1 MKQAKLHVAAVT
13 LCLLPVFFIQS
24 VSGGTKTG
32 APSEV
37 LQAGSVG
44 SNEGNENVTPTNF
57 DQTEVDA
64 LKAIATANPGSMDL
78 QEFVKS
84 EGWKEN
90 RETATQEYSVGVK
103 WNTQSPAHIET
114 LFIVGQYYSLTELDL
129 SAFKYLKSL
138 DINYNQSLS
147 TLDLSQQTVLERLNL
162 TGTCLSFSKVK
173 LADDVHLDYYGNY
186 STFKAIKGIGTSI
199 DDYTCL
205 VGSGTEIDLSSE
217 ASINGQPTTY
227 VWHKEIVGENNEKT
241 SELVTMEETS
251 TGKFMLK
258 GQPGEIYY
266 CSMTN
271 PSFKDWTVITVNIKI
286 SRSCTYYEQDING
299 LKKLAEDNPLFTKL
313 KEFVDTEGW
322 KLDNWESRQDIIKT
336 DWKVGEDNVAR
347 LTHLFIK
354 PDWGQEITDYIGIL
368 NVNSFDELLHLEC
381 ERSNRITSLDLSK
394 NKKLEVLRIYTEKME
409 SLDVSFCP
417 NLKEL
422 TFRDENTWNF
432 GHSQNLLASLN
443 IEDCTKLTKLQLV
456 GSPLASLDI
465 SNQPLL
471 ETLFIEDCKKLQIEG
486 DINNLVHLQELG
498 LNYTT
503 QFEQYTTN
511 LQESVIRLR
520 YMGTI
525 YPLPGDDVLGRLE
538 ELNLPLNT
546 KSFDLT
552 KTPMLEKLILWES
565 EMRFST
571 IKRADNI
578 SDPYQY
584 TGESYYIL
592 PNSSRD
598 NRPVFKTGD
607 KIDLSSEAVID
618 GNKTTY
624 TWVDRHFNIEDTN
637 AFTEDPEH
645 PGVFTVNQ
653 NVKSGN
659 YTCIMSNPLFT
670 SRSTVNS
677 WGGWRVL
684 FDCRLEGEAIEDNF
698 SESDVMTLK
707 KIVDASSSELLKSWW
722 SEGAW
727 KKNDVYN
734 KKVAV
739 FWDNNNPRRLIS
751 LTFMDLDNEL
761 TSELNVSS
769 LDALKELACPNNAIT
784 KVILPDN
791 TTELNTLVL
800 VGNPL
805 TALIISPYANLETLY
820 IQSTGI
826 KSCDLSNNMKLRTL
840 YCNETDITL
849 SNDLSIYPDL
859 LELGVPTGQKTLNL
873 QGVPKLTK
881 LDLTGS
887 KLKFSDIQ
895 NPHQLENI
903 NSTVSIITGDI
914 SGKAM
919 SYGSK
924 MDCSAEMNVGGTA
937 SHVSWKSVSASG
949 VETPLQ
955 GGANGIYD
963 IDEKLAPGSKLV
975 GTFTNS
981 LFPGWT
987 LKIGTTIYSCAG
999 DANLDKSVNVQD
1011 ITATVSEILND
1022 TPNKVTPFGDLE
1034 ADVNGD
1040 GRLDVSDVVGIVG
1053 IIQDKPLVLENALRS
1068 DYTPVVELS
1077 KDKMG
1082 FLYMDA
1088 PVAIAG
1094 IQLTFTGVKGTIPL
1108 LGEAARFVQASVAGD
1123 TLRLLAYST
1132 DGASLPSGKSV
1143 LMQIPA
1149 GARLVDAVFSD
1160 ANARSLKAGGDG
1172 IATANETIAVKT
1184 TELSIRNYPNPF
1196 HNTTTFSYT
1205 LKEDAQEASIRIF
1218 SASGALVETLVGL
1231 PAAVGE
1237 NSYPCTLSLPA
1248 GVYFYQLTVKG
1259 MESMKVSKSNLF
1271 IIK

>member
-32 APSEV
+32 APSELV
-37 LQAGSVG
+37 QAGSLD
-44 SNEGNENVTPTNF
+44 SNEGNEKVAPTNF
-57 DQTEVDA
+57 DQTEVEA

-90 RETATQEYSVGVK
+90 RESPTENAIIGVTWDTQ
-103 WNTQSPAHIET
+103 TPAHVKR
-114 LFIVGQYYSLTELDL
+114 LFITNQHEAVTKLDL
-129 SAFKYLKSL
+129 SAFTALEWL
-138 DINYNQSLS
+138 DVSYNNSLS
-147 TLDLSQQTVLERLNL
+147 ELDLSKQAKLESLVLN
-162 TGTCLSFSKVK
+162 GTAITFSKVK
-173 LADDVHLDYYGNY
+173 LAGGIKNINV
-186 STFKAIKGIGTSI
+186 SSSSMMKGIGTPI
-199 DDYTCL
+199 DKSTSL
-205 VGSGTEIDLSSE
+205 VHSGTTIDLSSE
-217 ASINGQPTTY
+217 KTINEEKTTY
-227 VWHKEIVGENNEKT
+227 QWYQMIEYGNNGYSRKPVEMT
-241 SELVTMEETS
+241 ERS
-251 TGKFMLK
+251 TGIFELK
-258 GQPGEIYY
+258 GNPGEYY
-266 CSMTN
+266 ICEMTN
-271 PSFKDWTVITVNIKI
+271 PTFPSWNLQTITIKI
-286 SRSCTYYEQDING
+286 SRGDIEYAKQDING
-299 LKKLAEDNPLFTKL
+299 LKKLADDNPQFIKL
-313 KEFVDTEGW
+313 KQFVNTQGW
-322 KLDNWESRQDIIKT
+322 VLENWDSYQDIIKT
-336 DWKVGEDNVAR
+336 DWKVGEDKVAR
-347 LTHLFIK
+347 LTHLCIK
-354 PDWGQEITDYIGIL
+354 PDYGRENQDYIDQL
-368 NVNSFDELLHLEC
+368 DVSAFDELVHLEC
-381 ERSNRITSLDLSK
+381 ERNNRITSLDLSK
-394 NKKLEVLRIYTEKME
+394 NTKLEILRIYTEKME
-409 SLDVSFCP
+409 SLDVSNCP

-422 TFRDENTWNF
+422 TFREENSWQF
-432 GHSQNLLASLN
+432 GNSHNLLASLN
-443 IEDCTKLTKLQLV
+443 ITNCTKLTKLQLV
-456 GSPLASLDI
+456 GSPLTNLDI
-465 SNQPLL
+465 SKLSLL
-471 ETLFIEDCKKLQIEG
+471 ETLFIENCKELQIEG
-486 DINNLVHLQELG
+486 DISHLEHLQELG

-503 QFEQYTTN
+503 RLEQYAKN
-511 LQESVIRLR
+511 PPASVVRLFL
-520 YMGTI
+520 MGTD
-525 YPLPGDDVLGRLE
+525 YPLPSDDVLGRLE
-538 ELNLPLNT
+538 ELYLPKNT
-546 KSFDLT
+546 TSFDLN
-552 KTPMLEKLILWES
+552 KTPNLNYIDLWKS
-565 EMRFST
+565 QMRFST
-571 IKRADNI
+571 LKRRSSETKFTYN
-578 SDPYQY
+578 
-584 TGESYYIL
+584 GESFYIL
-592 PNSSRD
+592 PDHSAENT
-598 NRPVFKTGD
+598 PVFRTGD
-607 KIDLSSEAVID
+607 KINLSSEAVID

-637 AFTEDPEH
+637 TFTEDPEH

-653 NVKSGN
+653 DVESGN

-722 SEGAW
+722 NEGAW
-727 KKNDVYN
+727 QKDDDGN
-734 KKVAV
+734 KIAAE
-739 FWDNNNPRRLIS
+739 WNNENPRRLTG
-751 LTFMDLDNEL
+751 LRFMYLDKGL
-761 TSELNVSS
+761 TSIDVSN
-769 LDALKELACPNNAIT
+769 LDALKSLNCSGNALSKIT
-784 KVILPDN
+784 LPKN
-791 TTELNTLVL
+791 TTNLTFLALYE
-800 VGNPL
+800 NPL
-805 TALIISPYANLETLY
+805 ETLIISPYVNLEVLNINQTR
-820 IQSTGI
+820 I
-826 KSCDLSNNMKLRTL
+826 KNCDLSNNHKLQTL
-840 YCNETDITL
+840 FCSGTDL
-849 SNDLSIYPDL
+849 SLDDLSIYPDL

-881 LDLTGS
+881 LDLTDS

-895 NPHQLENI
+895 NPHQLESL

-924 MDCSAEMNVGGTA
+924 MDCSAEMNVGGKA
-937 SHVSWKSVSASG
+937 SQVSWNSVSASG

-999 DANLDKSVNVQD
+999 DANLDKTVNVQD

-1040 GRLDVSDVVGIVG
+1040 GRLEVSDVVGIVG

-1077 KDKMG
+1077 KDKKG

-1123 TLRLLAYST
+1123 TLRLLAYSG

-1149 GARLVDAVFSD
+1149 GACLVDAVFSD

-1196 HNTTTFSYT
+1196 RNTTTFSYT

-1218 SASGALVETLVGL
+1218 SANGALIETLVGL
-1231 PAAVGE
+1231 PTAMGE

-1259 MESMKVSKSNLF
+1259 VKSMKVSKSNLF

>member
-32 APSEV
+32 APSELV
-37 LQAGSVG
+37 QAGSLD
-44 SNEGNENVTPTNF
+44 SNEGNEKVAPTNF
-57 DQTEVDA
+57 DQTEVEA

-90 RETATQEYSVGVK
+90 RESPTENAIIGVTWDTQ
-103 WNTQSPAHIET
+103 TPAHVKR
-114 LFIVGQYYSLTELDL
+114 LFITNQGEAVTKLDL
-129 SAFKYLKSL
+129 SAFTELEWLDVSYNNSLSELNLTNQKNLKSL
-138 DINYNQSLS
+138 RVDR
-147 TLDLSQQTVLERLNL
+147 TAL
-162 TGTCLSFSKVK
+162 TYSKVR
-173 LADDVHLDYYGNY
+173 LAENVQLNNSDSY
-186 STFKAIKGIGTSI
+186 STMKGIGTVA
-199 DDYTCL
+199 DDHT
-205 VGSGTEIDLSSE
+205 VTVANGSPINLSSE
-217 ASINGQPTTY
+217 TNINGIATTY
-227 VWHKEIVGENNEKT
+227 QWYKMFGNESRPVDDVKCT
-241 SELVTMEETS
+241 D
-251 TGKFMLK
+251 TGKFTLE
-258 GQPGEIYY
+258 GQPGDIYS
-266 CSMTN
+266 CHMTN
-271 PSFKDWTVITVNIKI
+271 SSFPGWRLSTDQIKI
-286 SRSCTYYEQDING
+286 SRSCTYSDQDIKG
-299 LKKLAEDNPLFTKL
+299 LEKIADDNPHFTKL
-313 KEFVDTEGW
+313 KEFVNTQGW
-322 KLDNWESRQDIIKT
+322 VLENWDSYQDIIKT
-336 DWKVGEDNVAR
+336 DWKVGEDKVAR
-347 LTHLFIK
+347 LTHLCIK
-354 PDWGQEITDYIGIL
+354 PDYGRENQDYIDQL
-368 NVNSFDELLHLEC
+368 DVSAFDELVHLEC
-381 ERSNRITSLDLSK
+381 ERNNRITSLDLSK
-394 NKKLEVLRIYTEKME
+394 NTKLEILRIYTEKME
-409 SLDVSFCP
+409 SLDVSYCP

-422 TFRDENTWNF
+422 TFREENSWQF
-432 GHSQNLLASLN
+432 GYSHNLLASLN
-443 IEDCTKLTKLQLV
+443 ITNCTKLTKLQLV
-456 GSPLASLDI
+456 GSPLTNLDI
-465 SNQPLL
+465 SKLSLL
-471 ETLFIEDCKKLQIEG
+471 ETLFIENCKELQIEG
-486 DINNLVHLQELG
+486 DINSLEHLQELG

-503 QFEQYTTN
+503 QFEQYTKN
-511 LQESVIRLR
+511 LPKSVIRLR
-520 YMGTI
+520 YMGTN

-552 KTPMLEKLILWES
+552 KTPKLEKLILWKS
-565 EMRFST
+565 EMKFST
-571 IKRADNI
+571 IKRADNM
-578 SDPYQY
+578 SAPYQY

-592 PNSSRD
+592 PGSSRD
-598 NRPVFKTGD
+598 NRPVFKKGD

-618 GNKTTY
+618 GKNTTY
-624 TWVDRHFNIEDTN
+624 MWVNRKYNIEDTET
-637 AFTEDPEH
+637 FTEDPDK

-653 NVKSGN
+653 NVEAGN
-659 YTCIMSNPLFT
+659 YTCMMGNPWFT
-670 SRSTVNS
+670 ENSTVNS
-677 WGGWRVL
+677 WRGWRVL
-684 FDCRLEGEAIEDNF
+684 FECSLEGEATEDNF

-707 KIVDASSSELLKSWW
+707 KIVDTSSSDLLKSWW
-722 SEGAW
+722 NEGAW
-727 KKNDVYN
+727 QKNEVYN
-734 KKVAV
+734 KLVAAM
-739 FWDNNNPRRLIS
+739 WNYANPRRLVG
-751 LTFMDLDNEL
+751 LTFTDLGKGL
-761 TSELNVSS
+761 TSELDVSG

-784 KVILPDN
+784 KVILPKN
-791 TTELNTLVL
+791 ITELNTLVL
-800 VGNPL
+800 LDNPL
-805 TALIISPYANLETLY
+805 TALIISPYVNLETLY
-820 IQSTGI
+820 LQSTGI
-826 KSCDLSNNMKLRTL
+826 KNCDLTNNRKLQTL
-840 YCNETDITL
+840 YCNGT
-849 SNDLSIYPDL
+849 DLSLDDLSVFPDL
-859 LELGVPTGQKTLNL
+859 KELGVPVGQKSLNL
-873 QGVPKLTK
+873 QDVPQLIK

-887 KLKFSDIQ
+887 QLKFSDIQ
-895 NPHQLENI
+895 NPRQLESL
-903 NSTVSIITGDI
+903 NSTVSIVTGDI

-1040 GRLDVSDVVGIVG
+1040 GRLEVSDVVGIVG

-1123 TLRLLAYST
+1123 TLRLLAYSA
-1132 DGASLPSGKSV
+1132 DGATLSSGKSV
-1143 LMQIPA
+1143 LMQMPA

-1160 ANARSLKAGGDG
+1160 ANARSLKVGGDG
-1172 IATANETIAVKT
+1172 IATANETIVAKT

-1196 HNTTTFSYT
+1196 RNTTTFSYT

-1218 SASGALVETLVGL
+1218 SANGALIETLVGL
-1231 PAAVGE
+1231 PTAMGE

-1259 MESMKVSKSNLF
+1259 VKSMKVSKSNLF

>member
-32 APSEV
+32 APSELV
-37 LQAGSVG
+37 QAGSLD
-44 SNEGNENVTPTNF
+44 SNEGNEKVAPTNF
-57 DQTEVDA
+57 DQTEVEA
-64 LKAIATANPGSMDL
+64 LKAIAAANPGSMDL
-78 QEFVKS
+78 QEFIKQ

-90 RETATQEYSVGVK
+90 RESPTPPTYNIGVK
-103 WNTQSPAHIET
+103 WDEQNPAHIEK
-114 LFIVGQYYSLTELDL
+114 LFITNQYNALEKLDL
-129 SAFKYLKSL
+129 SAFKSLKSIDVSYNTLLSELDLTQQTNLKSL
-138 DINYNQSLS
+138 IVNR
-147 TLDLSQQTVLERLNL
+147 TNL
-162 TGTCLSFSKVK
+162 IYSKVK
-173 LADDVHLDYYGNY
+173 LADNVKLMESNSY
-186 STFKAIKGIGTSI
+186 STMKGVGTTV
-199 DDYTCL
+199 DDHT
-205 VGSGTEIDLSSE
+205 VIVASGTQIDLSSE
-217 ASINGQPTTY
+217 AIINGMATTY
-227 VWHKEIVGENNEKT
+227 QWYKMFGNESRPVNDVK
-241 SELVTMEETS
+241 SIE
-251 TGKFMLK
+251 TGKFILE
-258 GQPGEIYY
+258 GQPGEIYS
-266 CSMTN
+266 CHMTN
-271 PSFKDWTVITVNIKI
+271 SAFPGWRLSTDEIKI
-286 SRSCTYYEQDING
+286 SRGNVVYAEQDING
-299 LKKLAEDNPLFTKL
+299 LKKLAEDNPHFVKL

-322 KLDNWESRQDIIKT
+322 VLENWGSYQDEVKT
-336 DWKVGEDNVAR
+336 DWMVGVDNIAR
-347 LTHLFIK
+347 LTHLYIE
-354 PDWGQEITDYIGIL
+354 PIEGGQGEYLD
-368 NVNSFDELLHLEC
+368 NMDVSSFEELLHLEC
-381 ERSNRITSLDLSK
+381 ANNNRITSLNLS
-394 NKKLEVLRIYTEKME
+394 NNTKLKVLRIYTEMME
-409 SLDVSFCP
+409 SLDVSSSP
-417 NLKEL
+417 NLDEL
-422 TFRDENTWNF
+422 TFREKYMVF
-432 GHSQNLLASLN
+432 GHHNILSNLN
-443 IEDCTKLTKLQLV
+443 IHGCNALTKLQLT
-456 GSPLASLDI
+456 GCSLNSLDI
-465 SNQPLL
+465 SEASLL
-471 ETLFIEDCKKLQIEG
+471 ETLYIDNCKDLHITG
-486 DINNLVHLQELG
+486 DISDLTNLQELG
-498 LNYTT
+498 INNTT
-503 QFEQYTTN
+503 QFAQYVTDLPTSVVRLYCLKTN
-511 LQESVIRLR
+511 YS
-520 YMGTI
+520 
-525 YPLPGDDVLGRLE
+525 LPGNEVLGRLE
-538 ELNLPLNT
+538 KLGLPQTT
-546 KSFDLT
+546 KTFDLT
-552 KTPMLEKLILWES
+552 KTPKLNQLLLWDS
-565 EMRFST
+565 EIRFST
-571 IKRADNI
+571 LTRADNM

-584 TGESYYIL
+584 TGESFYIQ
-592 PNSSRD
+592 PGFSKD
-598 NRPVFKTGD
+598 NRPVFKKGNI
-607 KIDLSSEAVID
+607 IDLSSEAVID

-637 AFTEDPEH
+637 TFTEDPEH

-653 NVKSGN
+653 NVESGN

-734 KKVAV
+734 KLVAAM
-739 FWDNNNPRRLIS
+739 WNNANPRRLVG
-751 LTFMDLDNEL
+751 LTFTDLGKGL
-761 TSELNVSS
+761 TSELDVSG

-784 KVILPDN
+784 KVILPKN
-791 TTELNTLVL
+791 ITELNTLVL
-800 VGNPL
+800 LDNPL
-805 TALIISPYANLETLY
+805 TALIISPYVNLETLY
-820 IQSTGI
+820 LQSTGI
-826 KSCDLSNNMKLRTL
+826 KNCDLTNNRKLQTL
-840 YCNETDITL
+840 YCNGT
-849 SNDLSIYPDL
+849 DLSLDDLSVFPDL
-859 LELGVPTGQKTLNL
+859 KELGVPVGQKSLNL
-873 QGVPKLTK
+873 QDVPQLIK

-887 KLKFSDIQ
+887 QLKFSDIQ
-895 NPHQLENI
+895 NPRQLENM

-937 SHVSWKSVSASG
+937 SHVSWNSVSASG

-963 IDEKLAPGSKLV
+963 INEQLAPGSKLV

-999 DANLDKSVNVQD
+999 DANLDKTVNVQD

-1053 IIQDKPLVLENALRS
+1053 IIQDKPVVLENALRS

-1077 KDKMG
+1077 KDKKG

-1123 TLRLLAYST
+1123 TLRLLAYSG

-1149 GARLVDAVFSD
+1149 GACLVDAVFSD

-1172 IATANETIAVKT
+1172 IATANETIAAKT
-1184 TELSIRNYPNPF
+1184 AELSIRNYPNPF
-1196 HNTTTFSYT
+1196 RNTTTFSYT

-1231 PAAVGE
+1231 PAAAGE